1 MKTIHRIAAAA
12 ALAAASITAGAAPV
26 FFSTSA
32 NALVGGSGYGNDG
45 NGGGGTLLGVTF
57 ATIAGAH
64 TATLSAGQSFTFDF
78 GTITLNEANIGL
90 NERDN
95 LGVSAQ
101 FSFTDP
107 LAGLRTVTAT
117 GQAVFGQVNQ
127 DGDVDYSIDWTDLVV
142 GFGTGGNFLISLA
155 DLTFS
160 STGAQ
165 TQTATITLR
174 TESTASVPEPS
185 SIALAGLALLG
196 LAAGA
201 RRRR

>member
-1 MKTIHRIAAAA
+1 MKIVRHIAAA

-32 NALVGGSGYGNDG
+32 SALTGGTGYGNDG
-45 NGGGGTLLGVTF
+45 NGAGGDLLGVTF

-64 TATLSAGQSFTFDF
+64 TATLSAGQSFTFNF
-78 GTITLNEANIGL
+78 GTITLNESIIGA

-95 LGVSAQ
+95 LDVSAQ

-117 GQAVFGQVNQ
+117 GTAVFGLVNG
-127 DGDVDYSIDWTDLVV
+127 DADVDYSIDWNDLVV
-142 GFGTGGNFLISLA
+142 GFGNGGSFLISLA
-155 DLTFS
+155 DLSFTA
-160 STGAQ
+160 TGAQ
-165 TQTATITLR
+165 TQTATISLR
-174 TESTASVPEPS
+174 AEPTASVPEPS
-185 SIALAGLALLG
+185 TIALAGLALLG
-196 LAAGA
+196 LAGGA

>member
-1 MKTIHRIAAAA
+1 MTTIHRIAAATV
-12 ALAAASITAGAAPV
+12 LAAASTLAGAAPV

-45 NGGGGTLLGVTF
+45 NGVGGDLLNVTF
-57 ATIAGAH
+57 ATIAGVH

-78 GTITLNEANIGL
+78 GTITLNEAVIGL
-90 NERDN
+90 DERNN
-95 LGVSAQ
+95 LGVAAQ

-117 GQAVFGQVNQ
+117 GQAFFGLVNA
-127 DGDVDYSIDWTDLVV
+127 DADADYTIDWNDLAVD
-142 GFGTGGNFLISLA
+142 FGSGGSFLISLA
-155 DLTFS
+155 DMTFT
-160 STGAQ
+160 STGTQ

-174 TESTASVPEPS
+174 TESTSVPEPS
-185 SIALAGLALLG
+185 TMALAGLALLG
-196 LAAGA
+196 AAGIG